1 MSSIKVFHSI
11 MNRTEK
17 SPCSVIALALS
28 LAVLFLITHP
38 YTGIRHDAILY
49 TAQAL
54 YNAHPEHF
62 SHDLFFEFG
71 SQDNWTIY
79 GRIFAKLISAFGL
92 RASNLACLIAI
103 QALWWSGMWRL
114 AKKLLPA
121 PWHWLAMFLVACM
134 PSDYGAGLVFSYDEG
149 FLTARLPAEA
159 LGLWAIASML
169 EGRHRIAI
177 VLTIVAT
184 AVHPLIGGASLVFVV
199 LGRTPR
205 VKWWRLLPLALM
217 IFAVVEMPPLKV
229 FHLYPFDPEWRSIA
243 RYNVP
248 FLFPTLWSLTEWNK
262 VCWAIALPAALCANQ
277 AQDHRALWSN
287 LTLIGIAGIALTT
300 IADLAGQDAIWIQ
313 MQPWRTL
320 WLLTLMQWPAAILL
334 VRRERHTRPTL
345 IWLLA
350 ICWLLLDVGGGFIA
364 LAVAA
369 TLHAA
374 ARRRAPAAPGAR
386 LADLTPALRR
396 TWIGTT
402 VAAATIWVIYQ
413 CAYQV
418 GRVAYPTGSVMFDIP
433 WLETLIHTHLVIT
446 LAAVLA
452 VLNLS
457 RKRIAAIGLPVILAA
472 FAAYGLVNID
482 QRSEAARILEAGADR
497 ADFTPFEGTVA
508 RGAIVYWDGPADE
521 VVYPWLMMKTSS
533 YYSSTQAAG
542 LIFHRR
548 TTFEAV
554 RRVELI
560 KQDPRAARPRDGH
573 DTDRKS
579 TVFVSRYEYVP
590 LNRAG
595 IRHICAD
602 PVLDFIVSHR
612 HYPELST
619 GYAWSPE
626 PENTVWLYD
635 CRSIRTTAAAQDAS
649 SVRIQPLD
657 RTTAIP
663 ARPTARGGA
672 SPPRHAQVRD
682 V

>member
-1 MSSIKVFHSI
+1 
-11 MNRTEK
+11 MNWTEK

-28 LAVLFLITHP
+28 LAVLFLIAHP

-71 SQDNWTIY
+71 SQDHWTIY

-92 RASNLACLIAI
+92 RTSNLACLIAV
-103 QALWWSGMWRL
+103 QALWWTGMWRL

-121 PWHWLAMFLVACM
+121 PWHWLALFCVACM

-159 LGLWAIASML
+159 LGLWAIGSML
-169 EGRHRIAI
+169 GGRHRIAI
-177 VLTIVAT
+177 ALTVVAT
-184 AVHPLIGGASLVFVV
+184 AIHPLIGGASLVFVV
-199 LGRTPR
+199 LGRMPS
-205 VKWWRLLPLALM
+205 VKWWRLLPIALM
-217 IFAVVEMPPLKV
+217 IFAVAEMPPFKV
-229 FHLYPFDPEWRSIA
+229 LHLYPFDPEWRSIA

-248 FLFPTLWSLTEWNK
+248 FLFPTLWSLTEWSK
-262 VCWAIALPAALCANQ
+262 VCWAIALPAALCAHQ
-277 AQDHRALWSN
+277 AQDHRSLWSN
-287 LTLIGIAGIALTT
+287 LTLIGVAGIALTT
-300 IADLAGQDAIWIQ
+300 IADLAGQDALWIQ
-313 MQPWRTL
+313 IQPWRTL

-334 VRRERHTRPTL
+334 VRRERHARPTL

-369 TLHAA
+369 ALHAA
-374 ARRRAPAAPGAR
+374 ARRQGPAAPGAR
-386 LADLTPALRR
+386 LADLAPAHRH

-402 VAAATIWVIYQ
+402 LAAAAIWVIYQ

-433 WLETLIHTHLVIT
+433 WLETLIHTHLAVT
-446 LAAVLA
+446 LVAVLA
-452 VLNLS
+452 MLNLS
-457 RKRIAAIGLPVILAA
+457 RKRIAAIGLPVILATLA
-472 FAAYGLVNID
+472 TYGIVNID
-482 QRSEAARILEAGADR
+482 QRSEAARIMEADADC
-497 ADFTPFEGTVA
+497 ADLAPFKGTVA
-508 RGAIVYWDGPADE
+508 RGNIVYWDGPADE

-542 LIFHRR
+542 LIFHRQ

-560 KQDPRAARPRDGH
+560 KQDPHAARPGGGYDAN
-573 DTDRKS
+573 RKS
-579 TVFVSRYEYVP
+579 TVFVSRYEYVS
-590 LNRAG
+590 LSRAG
-595 IRHICAD
+595 IQHICAD

-612 HYPELST
+612 HYPELAT
-619 GYAWSPE
+619 GDVWSPE

-635 CRSIRTTAAAQDAS
+635 CRSIRTTVATQDAS
-649 SVRIQPLD
+649 SARMQPLG
-657 RTTAIP
+657 RTNAIP
-663 ARPTARGGA
+663 ARSPVRSGA